1 MVNNFSPLLLNLQ
14 PSALDFSM
22 QEKITVVIA
31 HDHRL
36 IRDSIRL
43 VLSREKNI
51 QIVGEATTGPETI
64 DVIGNLEPDV
74 VLLDYNMSEMNGVE
88 FIHSII
94 GKCPKTKVL
103 MLTLAMDETMV
114 FEALKAGAKGYIS
127 KDASMSDLI
136 KAIQTVHE
144 GEVWIERKLIS
155 AFFNHENGAKSEEEN
170 QNGTTKKGLTAREQE
185 VLLCLSTGST
195 NKEIANA
202 LCISEKTVKSHL
214 NSVFRKL
221 NVTRR
226 LEAILYAINRGLT

>member
-1 MVNNFSPLLLNLQ
+1 MVNR
-14 PSALDFSM
+14 
-22 QEKITVVIA
+22 IRVVIA

-36 IRDSIRL
+36 IRDSIRV

-64 DVIGNLEPDV
+64 DVIGNHEPDV
-74 VLLDYNMSEMNGVE
+74 VLLDYYMSGMDGVE
-88 FIHSII
+88 FIQSII
-94 GKCPKTKVL
+94 EKCPKTRVL
-103 MLTLAMDETMV
+103 MLTFSMNENVV

-136 KAIQTVHE
+136 KAIQTVYE

-155 AFFNHENGAKSEEEN
+155 MFFDHENGARSGEED
-170 QNGTTKKGLTAREQE
+170 QNGTTKKELTAREQE

-195 NKEIANA
+195 NKEIADA

-214 NSVFRKL
+214 SSIFRKL